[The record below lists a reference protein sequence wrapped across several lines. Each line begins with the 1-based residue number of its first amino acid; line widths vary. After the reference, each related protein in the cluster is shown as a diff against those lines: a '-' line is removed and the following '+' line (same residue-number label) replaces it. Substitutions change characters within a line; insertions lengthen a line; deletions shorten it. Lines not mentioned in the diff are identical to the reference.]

1 MRKMIDSGVEWLG
14 AIPQDW
20 DLVQIKSIAS
30 CKSEK
35 SSYIGGAY
43 IGLEHIESGSGKL
56 LADGSQTGIEVDS
69 TVSSFSDTDILFG
82 KLRPYLATV
91 ARNCA
96 KNRLRGYRETVG
108 LEQAESICCCE
119 DIEQE
124 IDQKILA
131 EMLQDVLDALAPKD
145 REILVR
151 HYYYYEGVKQ
161 IAEDLG
167 MKESAVKMRMSR
179 ARKRLQQELIDRGY
193 AYEDSPAVQKIQFA
207 AI

>member
-69 TVSSFSDTDILFG
+69 TVSS
-82 KLRPYLATV
+82 LATPIFYLE
-91 ARNCA
+91 NCA
-96 KNRLRGYRETVG
+96 PILR
-108 LEQAESICCCE
+108 
-119 DIEQE
+119 
-124 IDQKILA
+124 
-131 EMLQDVLDALAPKD
+131 
-145 REILVR
+145 
-151 HYYYYEGVKQ
+151 
-161 IAEDLG
+161 
-167 MKESAVKMRMSR
+167 
-179 ARKRLQQELIDRGY
+179 RLQSLISTDN
-193 AYEDSPAVQKIQFA
+193 APPKFLC
-207 AI
+207 

>member
-69 TVSSFSDTDILFG
+69 TVSSFSDTDME
-82 KLRPYLATV
+82 
-91 ARNCA
+91 NCA
-96 KNRLRGYRETVG
+96 PILR
-108 LEQAESICCCE
+108 
-119 DIEQE
+119 
-124 IDQKILA
+124 
-131 EMLQDVLDALAPKD
+131 
-145 REILVR
+145 
-151 HYYYYEGVKQ
+151 
-161 IAEDLG
+161 
-167 MKESAVKMRMSR
+167 
-179 ARKRLQQELIDRGY
+179 RLQSLISTDN
-193 AYEDSPAVQKIQFA
+193 APPKFLC
-207 AI
+207 